1 MPDAEYGLSGIEIF
15 GAGKH
20 NGDDYSEA
28 DLDEMVRAFGELDF
42 KPPLKAGHSKD
53 TPGMPALGWV
63 ENVRRSGS
71 KLVADFAN
79 LPKLVYDAIKDK
91 RYNTVSAEVYWNL
104 ERGGKAF
111 KRALKAVA
119 LLGAEIPAVANLR
132 PLHEMFEADAEWKSY
147 DAVLL
152 EYAGDWDETK
162 HPRGKG
168 GKWDDGSGGEDGGG
182 KDAVQGVFG
191 GGVDRGMDAKDR
203 QISEWNVTDVTDMDS
218 GKEERRFKPFDPDK
232 PTSFSGTA
240 SKERMRSEYDGL
252 RKAGW
257 KNAAPQGKHVI
268 LIGPKGNVQVRF
280 APVGSTKVRSFI
292 EPVGHTA
299 SGKFVL
305 EAYVEDDEYADFED
319 DEFELLSVEEDGVWR
334 TVGGKAIFIK
344 KGESIKDAMRKSGM
358 DVPKRES
365 KKEWMA
371 RQPKVQRASQQV
383 GDSSNKEYAMT
394 EQEMKALSDRI
405 DAAEKAT
412 AEEKAKREVLEKQF
426 AEAEA
431 KAKAVSVIKEEGDD
445 LEILRRKLAGSS
457 ESLDFR
463 SLSLKADAAEKKM
476 ALERAAR
483 ETLEK
488 QLAADG
494 KRYKKLEEDLR
505 QDRIARVSETC
516 RIPALRTFVT
526 QFLDLATRETG
537 AKVYDAENKEQP
549 ASLAVE
555 AFVKYVNANA
565 ARLFLAHSSEDLNA
579 RRTTEASKELADKAR
594 AYATEHKVPYLD
606 AMRAVVQ
613 TDSALKDAY
622 AAEGRGTA

>member
-1 MPDAEYGLSGIEIF
+1 MGYEQFKSYAAMSVDHAEWDESQHPRSKDGKFGSGGGTHAPGHYVRVKDSEGGITMVGPFKTVEEAKQKLKPELDRAIEETADTDGVDIGAVSVKEVDNGGKFIVDGKDAIVSVSLVEVKDAIGKGGEMDDALKRGLGYGRRRAKALGDLLKGSKDNSLSYEQLNGIEIF

-71 KLVADFAN
+71 KLVADFVD

-132 PLHEMFEADAEWKSY
+132 PLHEMFTDANAEVRTGEEVK
-147 DAVLL
+147 L
-152 EYAGDWDETK
+152 YA
-162 HPRGKG
+162 
-168 GKWDDGSGGEDGGG
+168 
-182 KDAVQGVFG
+182 
-191 GGVDRGMDAKDR
+191 
-203 QISEWNVTDVTDMDS
+203 
-218 GKEERRFKPFDPDK
+218 EEKK
-232 PTSFSGTA
+232 
-240 SKERMRSEYDGL
+240 
-252 RKAGW
+252 
-257 KNAAPQGKHVI
+257 
-268 LIGPKGNVQVRF
+268 
-280 APVGSTKVRSFI
+280 
-292 EPVGHTA
+292 
-299 SGKFVL
+299 
-305 EAYVEDDEYADFED
+305 VEDS
-319 DEFELLSVEEDGVWR
+319 L
-334 TVGGKAIFIK
+334 
-344 KGESIKDAMRKSGM
+344 
-358 DVPKRES
+358 
-365 KKEWMA
+365 
-371 RQPKVQRASQQV
+371 
-383 GDSSNKEYAMT
+383 NKEYEMT